1 VLVSVFAFIQPM
13 TETMLAPCE
22 EPITQSLNLT
32 ESYQW
37 FLINSL
43 VLVGVGLGPLI
54 LAPLSEVYGRKPV
67 LLGGSIVFI
76 VWNTSCGA
84 VDDLDKML
92 AFRLLSGFG
101 ACVADAIT
109 GGVIA
114 DMWVRE
120 ERGRVFA
127 VFMAM
132 PLIGPGLGPI
142 LGAFI
147 SQGTDWRWVFWIT
160 SAVAAAATGIAFFL
174 LEEMYLPK
182 IEQKWLKKQ
191 RKLAEK
197 DTIEMLNTKI
207 DHPQQDIESPD
218 PIPGPR
224 IPEHP
229 QRRFLVLMRTNLQRP
244 LRMLLTQP
252 IVQLLALYMALLY
265 GIMFLFI
272 FAYPRLWT
280 SPTSYNQSIR
290 IGSLNYISIGIGL
303 ILGVNVAGQLGDRIY
318 MRLTARNNGVAKP
331 EFRLPIMVLGTA
343 LMPLGLLW
351 WGWAGQRH
359 THWIVPNLGSVVL
372 AMGVYICSASVN
384 VYTIDVYNRYAAS
397 AVATNLVTRSMAGAT
412 FPLFAPY
419 LFDDLG
425 FGRGATVLAGAFFAV
440 GMLTVAVLWWYGEAI
455 RKRSRYC
462 ADEELE
468 QDREI

>member
-1 VLVSVFAFIQPM
+1 M

-22 EPITQSLNLT
+22 EPITRTLNLG
-32 ESYQW
+32 ESYEW

-67 LLGGSIVFI
+67 LMGGSIVFI
-76 VWNTSCGA
+76 IWNTSCGA
-84 VDDLDKML
+84 VDTLDMML

-160 SAVAAAATGIAFFL
+160 SAVAAGATVLAFFL

-182 IEQKWLKKQ
+182 IEKKWLKKQ

-197 DTIEMLNTKI
+197 NSIEMRP
-207 DHPQQDIESPD
+207 HPTEDAKLGLPQTDIESTPSATQSLPAL
-218 PIPGPR
+218 PIPD
-224 IPEHP
+224 HP
-229 QRRFLVLMRTNLQRP
+229 QRRFLTLMRTNLQRP

-280 SPTSYNQSIR
+280 GSYNQSIR
-290 IGSLNYISIGIGL
+290 IGSLNYISVGIGL

-331 EFRLPIMVLGTA
+331 EFRLPIMVLGTV

-351 WGWAGQRH
+351 WGWAGQRR

-397 AVATNLVTRSMAGAT
+397 AVATNLVTRSMAGAL

-425 FGRGATVLAGAFFAV
+425 FGRGASVLAGAFFAV
-440 GMLTVAVLWWYGEAI
+440 GMATVAVLWWFGEAI
-455 RKRSRYC
+455 RKKSLYC
-462 ADEELE
+462 ADSEDQET
-468 QDREI
+468 